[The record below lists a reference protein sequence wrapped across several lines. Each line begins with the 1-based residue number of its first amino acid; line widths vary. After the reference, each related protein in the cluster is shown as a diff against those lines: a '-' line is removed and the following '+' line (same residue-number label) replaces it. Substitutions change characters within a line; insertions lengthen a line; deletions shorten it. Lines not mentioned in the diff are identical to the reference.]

1 MTGKLK
7 YYLNTWLGLVCA
19 AGRLRT
25 EGILAGGGIRPNS
38 SNFLDSDELSC
49 FLDSA
54 ELTDWRR
61 KPIWWPEFLDPGLKT
76 DMICKLDFILI
87 PIISIES
94 PFSAYLIHN
103 GTLKSLFDYK

>member
-25 EGILAGGGIRPNS
+25 EGILAGG
-38 SNFLDSDELSC
+38 
-49 FLDSA
+49 A

-61 KPIWWPEFLDPGLKT
+61 KPI
-76 DMICKLDFILI
+76 
-87 PIISIES
+87 
-94 PFSAYLIHN
+94 
-103 GTLKSLFDYK
+103 